1 MEAHWFE
8 REDHFAGFIHRFD
21 RFLKPRRGG
30 PDTEL
35 PIVSDADCYG
45 YAVSNPCVPNARDVG
60 GCLRSYRVEAD
71 HSGFTRDAGIAY
83 VDVVAA
89 SSYLLARSASLRDVL
104 VARVREVQP
113 ETAAGLVAAR
123 A

>member
-45 YAVSNPCVPNARDVG
+45 YAVGNRCVPNASDVG
-60 GCLRSYRVEAD
+60 GCLRSYRADAD
-71 HSGFTRDAGIAY
+71 HSGFTRDPGIAY
-83 VDVVAA
+83 ADVVAA
-89 SSYLLARSASLRDVL
+89 GGQLRSRAAFRAHVL
-104 VARVREVQP
+104 
-113 ETAAGLVAAR
+113 
-123 A
+123 